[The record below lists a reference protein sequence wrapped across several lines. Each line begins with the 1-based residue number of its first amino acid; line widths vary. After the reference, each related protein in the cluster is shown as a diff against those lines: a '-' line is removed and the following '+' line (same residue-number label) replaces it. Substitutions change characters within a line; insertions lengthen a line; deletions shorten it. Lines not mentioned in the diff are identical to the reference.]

1 MKMNRQETMCVAVR
15 SKQSPPS
22 KAHEKGY
29 ILITSAASILVLLG
43 FLGLTVDVG
52 YLQFQKRRIQSA
64 ADAAAAGAAFQLAA
78 QASHN
83 MARTEGLYDSKKNGF
98 EDAVN
103 GVTVTINIPP
113 TIGNYTTNN
122 YAAEA
127 IVRQANPTYFMNL
140 FNISSVTVAARSVV
154 VATNSSNCIYAL
166 DPSAQDAFLVNG
178 GGTVNLNCGIVVD
191 SSDSKALETKGT
203 PTNLIASNISVV
215 GNYNAN
221 AGSTISP
228 TPTTGSKVVPD
239 PLAYLTAP
247 TVPGT
252 CDYTNYSLNGG
263 TATINPGTYC
273 NGITAGGTAVVLYLN
288 PGLYILKGGGLSI
301 AGGANIISNAGG
313 VTIDNT
319 SGGGYNYKAIAIAG
333 GSTTSLAAPT
343 TSSGGALEGI
353 LFFDRTGTASSKET
367 ITGGSGAK
375 FTGAL
380 YFPNSE
386 VDFTGG
392 TSGTGDW
399 TIVVA
404 NQVKFSGDS
413 ALGRDFSNYP
423 DGSPIKQGATIAE

>member
-1 MKMNRQETMCVAVR
+1 
-15 SKQSPPS
+15 
-22 KAHEKGY
+22 
-29 ILITSAASILVLLG
+29 
-43 FLGLTVDVG
+43 
-52 YLQFQKRRIQSA
+52 
-64 ADAAAAGAAFQLAA
+64 
-78 QASHN
+78 

-98 EDAVN
+98 ENTVN

-127 IVRQANPTYFMNL
+127 IVRQANPTYFMRV
-140 FNISSVTVAARSVV
+140 FDTTSVTVAARSVV
-154 VATNSSNCIYAL
+154 VASNSSNCIYAL
-166 DPSAQDAFLVNG
+166 DPSATDAFLANG
-178 GGTVNLNCGIVVD
+178 GATVNVNCGIVVD

-203 PTNLIASNISVV
+203 PTNLIASNISIV
-215 GNYNAN
+215 GNYNQG

-228 TPTTGSKVVPD
+228 VPTTGAKVTPD

-252 CDYTNYSLNGG
+252 CDYTNYSLNSG

-313 VTIDNT
+313 VTFDNT
-319 SGGGYNYKAIAIAG
+319 SGGGYSYKAIAIAG

-353 LFFDRTGTASSKET
+353 LFFDRTGTASSKEM
-367 ITGGSGAK
+367 ITGSSGAK

-392 TSGTGDW
+392 SSGAGDW
-399 TIVVA
+399 TIIVA
-404 NQVKFSGDS
+404 NQVKFTGDS
-413 ALGRDFSNYP
+413 AMGRDFSNYP